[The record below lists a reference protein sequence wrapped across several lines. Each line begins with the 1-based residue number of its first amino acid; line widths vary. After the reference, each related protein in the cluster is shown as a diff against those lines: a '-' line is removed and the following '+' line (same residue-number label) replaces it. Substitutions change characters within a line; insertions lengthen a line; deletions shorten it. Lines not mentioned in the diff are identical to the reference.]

1 MDTSADTVIAHTPT
15 ITSTT
20 AMSVWRREHMSKM
33 KEYLLDQYEQ
43 EITPEI
49 DDLIKMKEEE
59 EGNE

>member
-1 MDTSADTVIAHTPT
+1 
-15 ITSTT
+15 
-20 AMSVWRREHMSKM
+20 MSKM

-59 EGNE
+59 LSQALTNLLDTANTKEREGDNEYKPNKP

>member
-1 MDTSADTVIAHTPT
+1 
-15 ITSTT
+15 
-20 AMSVWRREHMSKM
+20 M

-59 EGNE
+59 EGK

>member
-1 MDTSADTVIAHTPT
+1 
-15 ITSTT
+15 
-20 AMSVWRREHMSKM
+20 M

-59 EGNE
+59 SNA

>member
-1 MDTSADTVIAHTPT
+1 MP
-15 ITSTT
+15 
-20 AMSVWRREHMSKM
+20 KM